1 MGHQGALRRTDRP
14 QHTEARAIRLP
25 NASVHGLNCAMGV
38 TVARILSQVGM
49 LSRRDALR
57 AIRLGR
63 VTMNG
68 QTVTDAVQKADLN
81 DDVTLDVQLA
91 LFVCIQCKPG
101 QAPLTRCSHAVLS
114 QGRPVA
120 FTAPT
125 PQIWKYYKPRGLITT
140 HSDPGGRQTV
150 FQSLPRWMPRV
161 VSVGRLDV
169 DSEGLLLLSTSGE
182 LTGHLMHPSNG
193 YIREYEALVVTGKER
208 SITSAMIE
216 QLASGLTL
224 KSGVKFNP
232 IETDRHLKGAT
243 RGAEWVRMRLSEGK
257 HREVRRC
264 WEGAPHASQ
273 RAQS

>member
-1 MGHQGALRRTDRP
+1 MA
-14 QHTEARAIRLP
+14 
-25 NASVHGLNCAMGV
+25 V
-38 TVARILSQVGM
+38 TVARVLSQVGM

-68 QTVTDAVQKADLN
+68 QTITDAVQKADLN
-81 DDVTLDVQLA
+81 DDVTLD
-91 LFVCIQCKPG
+91 
-101 QAPLTRCSHAVLS
+101 
-114 QGRPVA
+114 GRPVA

-140 HSDPGGRQTV
+140 HSDPGGRPTV
-150 FQSLPRWMPRV
+150 FESLPRWMPRV

-264 WEGAPHASQ
+264 WEEFGFSVGRLIRRRYGPFALDAGHEPGQLTEVSACATREIMRRLDQDRFGAEGGTKLK
-273 RAQS
+273 